1 MSDLFTVSVWRR
13 LAGAALLAA
22 AAWGGVWA
30 VEHAYAARRPAS
42 VPQPAA
48 GSRVIALTC
57 TASRAVARWRVAID
71 GAVVEIQAI
80 AGQADE
86 GRWVGSLPAPLTRCE
101 LVVEADP
108 GRPGTTALRVQV
120 DTGAAPIERTA
131 WADGLARVTLLLPA
145 QR

>member
-1 MSDLFTVSVWRR
+1 MSALFTLSVWQR

-71 GAVVEIQAI
+71 GQVV

-86 GRWVGSLPAPLTRCE
+86 GRWIGSLPAPLTRCE